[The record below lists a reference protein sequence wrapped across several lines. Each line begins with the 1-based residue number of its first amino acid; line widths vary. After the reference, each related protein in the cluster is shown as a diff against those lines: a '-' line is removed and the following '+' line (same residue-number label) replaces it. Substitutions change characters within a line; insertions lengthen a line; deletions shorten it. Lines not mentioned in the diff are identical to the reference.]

1 MPTQRVADLMP
12 QFLEELQERADHPF
26 TDPGPLTGL
35 KDLDRVLRGFRRGD
49 LTIIGG
55 RPAMGKTSLV
65 ANIGGHVA
73 CTQDLPVLILTELSP
88 QEMLARLMAT
98 RGGINLRGLR
108 SGGIV
113 TDSEWPEVSRCVEEL
128 RNSPL
133 FIQALADLSYPN
145 VLLEAERLHQKH
157 GPLGL
162 ILIDCLKLDTVSKDG
177 VSELHP
183 TPLLKKLAMKL
194 RVPVVATAPL
204 LSSIESR
211 FDKRPFLSDIPFAD
225 VIERDA
231 DVILFLFRE
240 QYYKG
245 GSDHE
250 LGAAEIRIARN
261 RSGGPTAS
269 VKLAFRHG
277 MARFEDVGAK
287 LHSGHTE

>member
-1 MPTQRVADLMP
+1 MSTHRVADLLP

-35 KDLDRVLRGFRRGD
+35 KDLDRVLQGFRAGE
-49 LTIIGG
+49 LTIVGG

-65 ANIGGHVA
+65 ANIAVHVA
-73 CTQDLPVLILTELSP
+73 CSQGLPVLLFSELSP
-88 QEMLARLMAT
+88 QDMLARLMAT
-98 RGGINLRGLR
+98 HGGINLRRLR
-108 SGGIV
+108 SGALSDG
-113 TDSEWPEVSRCVEEL
+113 EWPEVSRCIEEL
-128 RNSPL
+128 RNAPIS
-133 FIQALADLSYPN
+133 IQALADLTDV
-145 VLLEAERLHQKH
+145 VLLSEAERIHEEH

-162 ILIDCLKLDTVSKDG
+162 ILIDCLKLDTGTGEGSAA
-177 VSELHP
+177 LHP
-183 TPLLKKLAMKL
+183 TQFLKKLAMKIQ
-194 RVPVVATAPL
+194 VPMVATAPL

-211 FDKRPFLSDIPFAD
+211 FEKRPFLSDLPLAD

-250 LGAAEIRIARN
+250 LGAAEVRVARN

-277 MARFEDVGAK
+277 IARFENMGAD
-287 LHSGHTE
+287 LLSGHTE